1 VSRRRRRRV
10 RPARRLAVWIAGAV
24 AAAALIVLGCNLLV
38 IGSTERYRYDAVA
51 AVPPRPVAL
60 VLGAGL
66 NPDGT
71 PSGMLADRIDAA
83 AALLRAGRV
92 RGLLF
97 SGDNGTV
104 EHNELASMQRYAVA
118 HGVPAGSIVLDY
130 AGFDTYDSC
139 FRARRIFGVRRAI
152 VVTQEFHLARATYLC
167 RSMGIDAVGLAEPD
181 WGKYGSGM
189 MARQALREIVAR
201 VKAVADTL
209 THRPPALLGPVEHAK
224 AINS

>member
-1 VSRRRRRRV
+1 MTRRRRKRV
-10 RPARRLAVWIAGAV
+10 RPVRRIAIWLAGGL
-24 AAAALIVLGCNLLV
+24 AAAALVVLGCNLLV

-66 NPDGT
+66 NPDNT
-71 PSGMLADRIDAA
+71 PSAMLADRIDAA

-97 SGDNGTV
+97 SGDNGTAF
-104 EHNELASMQRYAVA
+104 HNELASMQRYAIA
-118 HGVPAGSIVLDY
+118 HGVPAGRIVLDY

-139 FRARRIFGVRRAI
+139 FRARRIFGIRRAV

-167 RSMGIDAVGLAEPD
+167 RSMGIDAVGLAQPD
-181 WGKYGSGM
+181 WGKYGSDLM
-189 MARQALREIVAR
+189 TRQALREIVAR
-201 VKAVADTL
+201 VKAVADAL
-209 THRPPALLGPVEHAK
+209 IHRPPALLGPVEHPK
-224 AINS
+224 ALNS

>member
-1 VSRRRRRRV
+1 MSRRRRRR
-10 RPARRLAVWIAGAV
+10 ARQPRRIAVWLAGIP
-24 AAAALIVLGCNLLV
+24 AAAALLVLGCNIVV

-51 AVPPRPVAL
+51 AVPSRPVAL

-97 SGDNGTV
+97 SGDNGTI
-104 EHNELASMQRYAVA
+104 EHNELASMQRYAIA
-118 HGVPAGSIVLDY
+118 HGVPAGRIVLDY

-139 FRARRIFGVRRAI
+139 FRARRIFGIRRAV

-181 WGKYGSGM
+181 WGKYGSDLM
-189 MARQALREIVAR
+189 SRQALREILAR
-201 VKAVADTL
+201 VKAVADAL
-209 THRPPALLGPVEHAK
+209 VHRPPALLGPVEHAK
-224 AINS
+224 AIDS